1 MLPSDTYPGF
11 FELYLPCFQL
21 LGGLTYGTG
30 SLQTQC
36 HLQGLMPVG
45 LQTPEMG
52 LLPSRATF
60 AMATYE
66 PLDSELM

>member
-1 MLPSDTYPGF
+1 ML
-11 FELYLPCFQL
+11 
-21 LGGLTYGTG
+21 
-30 SLQTQC
+30 
-36 HLQGLMPVG
+36 VG

-52 LLPSRATF
+52 LLLSRATF